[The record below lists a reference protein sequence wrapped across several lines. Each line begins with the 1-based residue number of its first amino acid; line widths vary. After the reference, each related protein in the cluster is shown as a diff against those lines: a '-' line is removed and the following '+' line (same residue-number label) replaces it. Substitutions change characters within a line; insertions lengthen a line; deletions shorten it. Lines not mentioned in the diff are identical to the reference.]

1 VTPLQLLVIRAAG
14 NAKNLASSVN
24 ISAFNIGNAL
34 GAALGGAVVASGAP
48 LPAVG
53 IAAAAV
59 ALAGTVLAL
68 LGTMAYRPSR
78 TISS

>member
-1 VTPLQLLVIRAAG
+1 MIRAAG

-48 LPAVG
+48 LAMIG
-53 IAAAAV
+53 IAAASV
-59 ALAGTVLAL
+59 AFAGTIFAL
-68 LGTMAYRPSR
+68 FSVYVPVERRQSA
-78 TISS
+78 